1 MKEWGDG
8 MIHDHI
14 QVRRIA
20 PNLGAE
26 IAGVDPG
33 ESDALL
39 DKLYRHAQRLEFGI
53 RIVWRPNTL
62 AVWESSRYLHYPVAD
77 YFPRERKLPGA
88 AIKGEAIAAA

>member
-14 QVRRIA
+14 QIRRIA

-26 IAGVDPG
+26 IARVDPG

-39 DKLYRHAQRLEFGI
+39 DKLYRHAQRPEFSI
-53 RIVWRPNTL
+53 RIVWQFSTL
-62 AVWESSRYLHYPVAD
+62 VVWENSHCLHYPVAD
-77 YFPRERKLPGA
+77 YFPRERKLPRV
-88 AIKGEAIAAA
+88 AIEGEEIAAA